1 MEKKEHTGHSTKH
14 IMRYIV
20 FACLCFLVISCKQDK
35 PVPQVIEKKDPITI
49 PPSNADSLYAFI
61 EKQVSFGH
69 RYPSAPG
76 HDKIREWIKS
86 KMTNYG
92 TTVIEQPFKASFYD
106 IKDANAYNIIASV
119 NPNHNKRIL
128 LAAHYDS
135 RIVAEKDPD
144 ETRKKDP
151 ILGADDGAS
160 GVSVLLEI
168 ARIIQQNPIDL
179 GVDFIFFDAEDNGVS
194 GGGTATNN
202 TWCLGSQYWS
212 ENLHKRNYKA
222 SFGILFDMVG
232 SKGASFPKEGVSQQF
247 AKKHQDKIWTLAQR
261 MGYGDLFTD
270 QKIAGLIDDHVHV
283 NRNAKIPMLDI
294 INYDLTT
301 NQFGHYHHTHKDDM
315 SIIDKRTIRVVTQ
328 VALATLY
335 KTSDLTL

>member
-1 MEKKEHTGHSTKH
+1 MEKKEHTGHSIRA

-20 FACLCFLVISCKQDK
+20 FACLCFLVVSCKQDTPAPEVVVK
-35 PVPQVIEKKDPITI
+35 KEPVKI
-49 PPSNADSLYAFI
+49 PSSSADSLYRFI
-61 EKQVSFGH
+61 EEQVGFGH
-69 RYPSAPG
+69 RYPTTPG
-76 HDKIREWIKS
+76 HAQIREWIKS
-86 KMTNYG
+86 KMTGYG

-106 IKDANAYNIIASV
+106 IKDADAYNIIASYK
-119 NPNHNKRIL
+119 PNHNKRIL

-135 RIVAEKDPD
+135 RIVAEKDSD
-144 ETRKKDP
+144 ETKRDDP

-168 ARIIQQNPIDL
+168 ARVVQQNPIDL
-179 GVDFIFFDAEDNGVS
+179 GIDFIFFDAEDNGS
-194 GGGTATNN
+194 PSIND

-212 ENLHKRNYKA
+212 RNLHERNYKA

-232 SKGASFPKEGVSQQF
+232 SKGASFPKEGVSQRY
-247 AKKHQDKIWTLAQR
+247 AKKYQDKIWTLAQR
-261 MGYGDLFTD
+261 MGYGDLFID
-270 QKIAGLIDDHVHV
+270 KKIDGLVDDHLHV
-283 NRNAKIPMLDI
+283 NEKAGIPMLDI
-294 INYDLTT
+294 INYDTT
-301 NQFGHYHHTHKDDM
+301 SNKFAHYHHTHKDDI